1 MADTIKVYEPE
12 VIQDA
17 PLPGQDQ
24 QYSDA
29 STTTTGGVTKPTKI
43 SNNDVP
49 RKRIA
54 VELLSTVLNTKS
66 KKVLQEFDL
75 VDSGG
80 FRIGKFAQGINGELR
95 ITPAGITAINK
106 AGITTFS
113 IVAEDGSAV
122 FAGEIQ
128 AGSLISG
135 LVVVGD
141 NNIVIDG
148 ENKRIVINDGN
159 TDRVLIGYQDGG
171 F

>member
-1 MADTIKVYEPE
+1 MTDTIKVYEPE
-12 VIQDA
+12 TIQDA

-29 STTTTGGVTKPTKI
+29 STTTSGGVTSPAKI

-54 VELLSTVLNTKS
+54 VELLSQMLNTKS
-66 KKVLQEFDL
+66 KKVLGEFEL

-80 FRIGKFAQGINGELR
+80 FRIGKQQNGVSGELT
-95 ITPAGITAINK
+95 ITPEGITALNK
-106 AGITTFS
+106 AGITTFA
-113 IVAEDGSAV
+113 ILGEDGSAV
-122 FAGEIQ
+122 FAGEVQ
-128 AGSLISG
+128 AGTFISG

-141 NNIVIDG
+141 NRIVIDG
-148 ENKRIVINDGN
+148 ENKRIVINDGV
-159 TDRVLIGYQDGG
+159 TDRVLIGFQDGG